1 MRCVACGEAE
11 LVEFADLGEI
21 PVLCGVHYATED
33 QALAS
38 PVGSMRLAYC
48 PACAYVRNIAFQAD
62 RLVYDTT
69 MDTNLHHSPAFQN
82 FSAELVHSLAE
93 RYDLA
98 GRTVLDIGCGQGEFL
113 RELCQVAGARGYGYD
128 AMYAG
133 PPGPNPSGA
142 HFIPGYAPL
151 DDPEALPAFDFVTS
165 RHWFEHID
173 DPFTFLTT
181 LRERAGDRPVRGYFE
196 VPDACYDLSTAGW
209 EVIYPH
215 VSYFD
220 SVSLSR
226 IFERAGWRVIAGG
239 PLFRGMFR
247 YVEVATG
254 PGPITG
260 VDPVARDQQLAA
272 IRGFADRQ
280 RAEMNRWRD
289 TVAGLA
295 AAGAQP
301 TLWGAGSRGVQFL
314 TLADPERQL
323 HAVVDVNPR
332 KWGRFLPVTGH
343 QVHDPETLRGGRTT
357 AVVITN
363 PAYAEEIAK
372 SLADLG
378 LEADLL
384 VA

>member
-1 MRCVACGEAE
+1 VICLACGRAE

-21 PVLCGVHYATED
+21 PVLCGVHYATEAE
-33 QALAS
+33 ALAS
-38 PVGSMRLAYC
+38 PVGEMRLGYC
-48 PACAYVRNIAFQAD
+48 PGCAYVRNVAFD
-62 RLVYDTT
+62 PDKLVYDTT
-69 MDTNLHHSPAFQN
+69 MDTNLHHSAAFQS
-82 FSAELVHSLAE
+82 FSTALVHGLVE
-93 RYDLA
+93 RYTLA

-113 RELCQVAGARGYGYD
+113 RELCHVAGARGFGYD

-133 PPGPNPSGA
+133 PQGLDASGA
-142 HFIPGYAPL
+142 FLTTGYAPL
-151 DDPEALPAFDFVTS
+151 EDPDTLPSFDFVTS

-173 DPFTFLTT
+173 DPYGFLVT
-181 LRERAGDRPVRGYFE
+181 LRERAGDRPVHGYFE

-226 IFERAGWRVIAGG
+226 IFERAGWRVTAGG
-239 PLFRGMFR
+239 PLFHGMFR
-247 YVEVATG
+247 YVEVTTQ
-254 PGPITG
+254 PGPALPG
-260 VDPVARDQQLAA
+260 APEALDRQLAA
-272 IRGFADRQ
+272 IRGFAARQ
-280 RAEMNRWRD
+280 RAELSRWRE
-289 TVAGLA
+289 TVASLA

-301 TLWGAGSRGVQFL
+301 VLWGAGSRGVQFL
-314 TLADPERQL
+314 TFADPHRQL

-343 QVHDPETLRGGRTT
+343 QVQDPQTLRGGRTT
-357 AVVITN
+357 TVVITN
-363 PAYAEEIAK
+363 PAYTEEIAK

-378 LEADLL
+378 LDAQML